1 MTDFWD
7 FSAWGAF
14 LIIAILFLSLLIAN
28 ILKKA
33 IPFMRN
39 TLLPTS
45 VLAGIMLLV
54 FDAIWTA
61 ASGGTSFFD
70 LTIKIKEIVEIDGI
84 ATEAIR
90 KVSVFGA
97 QSGSGNRTLETI
109 TYHTLALGFIA
120 STLKSSTNHISKKRM
135 GEVIDTGVTT
145 VSTYLLQGMVGL
157 LVTFVAALVF
167 IPGFFEAAGMLLPF
181 GFGQGTGQALNYGT
195 IFEQTNGFEGGASFG
210 LSVAALGFLSA
221 SIGGV
226 IHLNIARRRGK
237 FGKSVRTDSILH
249 SEEIE
254 DMDEVPMQESIDK
267 MTLQICLIA
276 VAYMLT
282 YVMMF
287 GLCAL
292 VPSMEDIIYG
302 FNFIFGV
309 FAASI
314 IKMMMRLLKKLRIT
328 KEKYTNNFLLTRV
341 SNLLFDIMVVSGI
354 AAIDLKVLGDY
365 WHILLVLGVFGLV
378 ATYLYNRFIAKK
390 LFPDYNEE
398 QFLMMYGMLTGTAS
412 TGIILLREAD
422 PDFKTPAADN
432 MVFQNFPAIILGFPM
447 MFIAKMAPTH
457 FWLTFAI
464 IAVYF
469 VVLNIVLFRRTIF
482 KGLYARHANKLKET
496 EK

>member
-7 FSAWGAF
+7 FSTWGAF

-45 VLAGIMLLV
+45 VLAGIMLLI

-61 ASGGTSFFD
+61 CSGDSFFN
-70 LTIKIKEIVEIDGI
+70 LTINIKEVVDIEGV
-84 ATEAIR
+84 ATEIKR
-90 KVSVFGA
+90 QVSIFGA
-97 QSGSGNRTLETI
+97 QGESGNKTLETI

-210 LSVAALGFLSA
+210 LAVAALGFLSA

-226 IHLNIARRRGK
+226 VHLNVAKKRGNL
-237 FGKSVRTDSILH
+237 GKSARTDSILH
-249 SEEIE
+249 SEDIE
-254 DMDEVPMQESIDK
+254 DTDEIPMQESVDK
-267 MTLQICLIA
+267 LTMQISLIA

-282 YVMMF
+282 YAMMF
-287 GLCAL
+287 AVCAL
-292 VPSMEDIIYG
+292 VPSFEDIIYG

-309 FAASI
+309 FAATI
-314 IKMMMRLLKKLRIT
+314 VKGVMRLLKKLRII
-328 KEKYTNNFLLTRV
+328 KEKYTNNFLLTRI
-341 SNLLFDIMVVSGI
+341 SNLLFDLMVVAGI
-354 AAIDLKVLGDY
+354 AAIDLKVLGEY
-365 WHILLVLGVFGLV
+365 WHILLVLGVVGLV
-378 ATYLYNRFIAKK
+378 VTYIYNKFIAKK
-390 LFPDYNEE
+390 LFPEYHQE

-447 MFIAKMAPTH
+447 MFIAKMAPRH

-496 EK
+496 EE